1 MTRTEIV
8 TYNNIVSSGIFHNLG
23 ALGSSLFYYW
33 NSGRLIAK
41 TDHWANANKAEKSLP
56 TQINEVTND
65 DLRREL
71 ATIEE
76 TETHEKE
83 EAKRENALRNRRKRI
98 FQAVYKIWNT
108 TAAKKRFTAIT
119 LAFPKQLN
127 NEQRLK
133 VFNTILTRWRSVLFP
148 GEPFVYMWVRETHK
162 SGLFHYHLITTN
174 YIDFNRAYEIASETV
189 KNECGTAMVRRGLYF
204 DDLLKKKDKNAAH
217 GVAVYISKLASYVSK
232 SEAAGRCFGCSR
244 VVSAMFSSVVQES
257 RFNDE
262 RRGDLFSLQ
271 ASDNY
276 TVDFYVR
283 KDKFTRL
290 NALVSLN
297 DAVKRL
303 FKSCPYCDELDEIP
317 YHLLPLED
325 MFNGSPGKYLPPE
338 IS

>member
-8 TYNNIVSSGIFHNLG
+8 TYNNIVSAGIYNNLG

-41 TDHWANANKAEKSLP
+41 SDHWANVSKSEKSLP
-56 TQINEVTND
+56 TQINEITND
-65 DLRREL
+65 DLRREM
-71 ATIEE
+71 AIIEE
-76 TETHEKE
+76 TETHEKAE
-83 EAKRENALRNRRKRI
+83 TKKENALRNRRKRI

-119 LAFPKQLN
+119 LAFPKQLD

-189 KNECGTAMVRRGLYF
+189 KNECGVAMVRRGLYF
-204 DDLLKKKDKNAAH
+204 DDLLKKKGNNTAH
-217 GVAVYISKLASYVSK
+217 GVAVYISKMAAYVSK
-232 SEAAGRCFGCSR
+232 SELAGRCFGCSR
-244 VVSAMFSSVVQES
+244 VVSAMFSSVVQEN

-262 RRGDLFSLQ
+262 RRGELFSIQ
-271 ASDNY
+271 AADNY
-276 TVDFYVR
+276 SVDFYIR

-297 DAVKRL
+297 DAIKRL

-325 MFNGSPGKYLPPE
+325 MFNGTTGKYLPPE

>member
-1 MTRTEIV
+1 MTKTEIV

-41 TDHWANANKAEKSLP
+41 SDHWANANKAEKSIP
-56 TQINEVTND
+56 TKINEIIND
-65 DLRREL
+65 DLRREV
-71 ATIEE
+71 AIIEE

-148 GEPFVYMWVRETHK
+148 AEPFVYMWVRETHK

-189 KNECGTAMVRRGLYF
+189 KNECGVSMVRRGLYF
-204 DDLLKKKDKNAAH
+204 DDLLKKGDKNAVH
-217 GVAVYISKLASYVSK
+217 GIAVYISKLASYVSK
-232 SEAAGRCFGCSR
+232 TELAGRCFGCSR
-244 VVSAMFSSVVQES
+244 VVSAMFSSVVQEC

-262 RRGDLFSLQ
+262 RRGELFSIQ
-271 ASDNY
+271 AADNY
-276 TVDFYVR
+276 SVDFYVR

-297 DAVKRL
+297 DAIKRL
-303 FKSCPYCDELDEIP
+303 FKSCPYCDELSEIP

-325 MFNGSPGKYLPPE
+325 VFNGTIGKYLPPE

>member
-1 MTRTEIV
+1 MTKTEIV

-23 ALGSSLFYYW
+23 ALGSTLFYYW

-41 TDHWANANKAEKSLP
+41 SDHWANVSKSEKSLP

-71 ATIEE
+71 TIIEE

-119 LAFPKQLN
+119 LAFPKQLD

-133 VFNTILTRWRSVLFP
+133 VFNTILTRWRTVLFP
-148 GEPFVYMWVRETHK
+148 SEPFVYMWVRETHK
-162 SGLFHYHLITTN
+162 SGLYHYHLITTN

-189 KNECGTAMVRRGLYF
+189 KNECGVAMVRRGLYF
-204 DDLLKKKDKNAAH
+204 DDLLKKGDKNAVH
-217 GVAVYISKLASYVSK
+217 GIAVYISKLAAYVSK
-232 SEAAGRCFGCSR
+232 TELAGRCFGCSR

-262 RRGDLFSLQ
+262 RRGELFSLQ
-271 ASDNY
+271 TSDGY
-276 TVDFYVR
+276 EVEFYAR
-283 KDKFTRL
+283 KDKFERL
-290 NALVSLN
+290 NTLVSLN
-297 DAVKRL
+297 DAIKRL
-303 FKSCPYCDELDEIP
+303 FKNCPYCDELDEIP

-325 MFNGSPGKYLPPE
+325 MFNGHIGKYLPPE

>member
-1 MTRTEIV
+1 MTKTEIV
-8 TYNNIVSSGIFHNLG
+8 TYNNIVSSGIFHDLG

-41 TDHWANANKAEKSLP
+41 SDHWANHKTEKSIP
-56 TQINEVTND
+56 EKINEITND
-65 DLRREL
+65 DLRREV
-71 ATIEE
+71 AIIEE
-76 TETHEKE
+76 TETIENE
-83 EAKRENALRNRRKRI
+83 TTKRENALRNRRKRI
-98 FQAVYKIWNT
+98 FQAVYKMWNT

-162 SGLFHYHLITTN
+162 SGLFHYHLITTK

-189 KNECGTAMVRRGLYF
+189 KNECGVAMVRRGLYF
-204 DDLLKKKDKNAAH
+204 DDLLKKGNKNAAH
-217 GVAVYISKLASYVSK
+217 GIAVYISKLAAYVSK
-232 SEAAGRCFGCSR
+232 TELAGRCFGCSR
-244 VVSAMFSSVVQES
+244 VVSAMFSSVVQEC

-262 RRGDLFSLQ
+262 RRGELFSVQ

-297 DAVKRL
+297 DAIKRL

-325 MFNGSPGKYLPPE
+325 MFNKKIGKYLPPE

>member
-1 MTRTEIV
+1 MTKTEIV
-8 TYNNIVSSGIFHNLG
+8 TYNNIVSSGIFSHLG

-33 NSGRLIAK
+33 NSGRLISK
-41 TDHWANANKAEKSLP
+41 KDHWANANKSEKSIP
-56 TQINEVTND
+56 NQINEITND
-65 DLRREL
+65 DLRREM
-71 ATIEE
+71 AIIEE
-76 TETHEKE
+76 TETTETERTK
-83 EAKRENALRNRRKRI
+83 AENALRNRRKRI

-148 GEPFVYMWVRETHK
+148 GEQFVYMWVRETHK
-162 SGLFHYHLITTN
+162 SGLYHYHLITTN

-189 KNECGTAMVRRGLYF
+189 KNECGVAMVRRGLYF
-204 DDLLKKKDKNAAH
+204 DDLLKKGDKNIVSE
-217 GVAVYISKLASYVSK
+217 VAVYISKLAGYVSK
-232 SEAAGRCFGCSR
+232 SESQGRCFGSSR
-244 VVSAMFSSVVQES
+244 VVSAMFSSVVQEC

-262 RRGDLFSLQ
+262 RRGELISVQ
-271 ASDNY
+271 VSDDY
-276 TVDFYVR
+276 SVDFYQR
-283 KDKFTRL
+283 KDKFARL

-297 DAVKRL
+297 DAIKRL
-303 FKSCPYCDELDEIP
+303 FKSCPYCDELEEIP

-325 MFNGSPGKYLPPE
+325 MFNGKVGKYLPPE

>member
-1 MTRTEIV
+1 MIKTEIV
-8 TYNNIVSSGIFHNLG
+8 TYNNIVSSGIFHDLG

-41 TDHWANANKAEKSLP
+41 SDHWANANKAEKSLP
-56 TQINEVTND
+56 TKINEVTND

-71 ATIEE
+71 AIIEE

-119 LAFPKQLN
+119 LAFPKQLD

-133 VFNTILTRWRSVLFP
+133 VFNTILTRWRQTLFP
-148 GEPFVYMWVRETHK
+148 SEPFVYMWVRETHK

-189 KNECGTAMVRRGLYF
+189 KNECGVAMVRRGLYF
-204 DDLLKKKDKNAAH
+204 DDLLKKGDKNAVH
-217 GVAVYISKLASYVSK
+217 GIAVYISKLASYVSK
-232 SEAAGRCFGCSR
+232 TELAGRCFGCSR
-244 VVSAMFSSVVQES
+244 VVSAMFSSVVQEC

-262 RRGDLFSLQ
+262 RRGELFSLQ
-271 ASDNY
+271 TSDGY
-276 TVDFYVR
+276 EVDFYVR

-297 DAVKRL
+297 DAIKRL
-303 FKSCPYCDELDEIP
+303 FKTCPYCDELDEIP

-325 MFNGSPGKYLPPE
+325 MFNGKIGKYLPPE

>member
-1 MTRTEIV
+1 MTKTEIV
-8 TYNNIVSSGIFHNLG
+8 TYNNIVSSGIYHDLG

-33 NSGRLIAK
+33 SSGRLIAK
-41 TDHWANANKAEKSLP
+41 SDHWANASKTEKSLP
-56 TQINEVTND
+56 TQINDVTND

-71 ATIEE
+71 AIIEE
-76 TETHEKE
+76 TETDETEKT
-83 EAKRENALRNRRKRI
+83 KKENALRNRRKRI

-119 LAFPKQLN
+119 LAFPKQLD

-133 VFNTILTRWRSVLFP
+133 VFNTILTRWRSVLFA
-148 GEPFVYMWVRETHK
+148 GEPFVYMWVREVHK
-162 SGLFHYHLITTN
+162 SGLYHYHLITTN

-189 KNECGTAMVRRGLYF
+189 KNECGVAMVRRGLYF
-204 DDLLKKKDKNAAH
+204 DDLLKKKDTNAAH

-232 SEAAGRCFGCSR
+232 TELAGRCFGCSR
-244 VVSAMFSSVVQES
+244 VVSAMFSSVVQEC

-262 RRGDLFSLQ
+262 RRGELFSIQ
-271 ASDNY
+271 AADNY
-276 TVDFYVR
+276 SVDFYVR

-290 NALVSLN
+290 NVLVSLN
-297 DAVKRL
+297 DAIKRL

-317 YHLLPLED
+317 YHLLPLDD
-325 MFNGSPGKYLPPE
+325 MFNGKIGKYLPPE